1 MFCCIVTTL
10 QAQQYRWK
18 VGFDYFFDNQEY
30 ERSSFID
37 PQTMNGI
44 RLRPLGG
51 IAWDSLHT
59 VVAGGDLLKIPGTK
73 AAVDKVELTLYYQ
86 YKTPNILFQAGAF
99 PRKEVLPNYSDFFF
113 KDSVNNFMPL
123 MRGLFW
129 QIGKERQFF
138 NMWMDWTG
146 YATATERE
154 NFYVGFSGKMAHHLF
169 FVDFQS
175 YLFHYAGTHPGN
187 PVYGVSEQL
196 QGMTSLGVEYVSENS
211 FKGLLSAGIFVGME
225 RDRKAAITHKP
236 IGFTA
241 RANAEFWGIGT
252 ENRLYAGAPRMH
264 LFPKYGGD
272 LYWGTQFLR
281 GKSYLQSKW
290 YVRLIESPRAH
301 ARLNVNLHFSEGE
314 MMFQQTFTLSTTLD
328 NFTHPE
334 KKKVHYPWMKIFR

>member
-1 MFCCIVTTL
+1 M

-211 FKGLLSAGIFVGME
+211 
-225 RDRKAAITHKP
+225 
-236 IGFTA
+236 
-241 RANAEFWGIGT
+241 
-252 ENRLYAGAPRMH
+252 
-264 LFPKYGGD
+264 
-272 LYWGTQFLR
+272 
-281 GKSYLQSKW
+281 
-290 YVRLIESPRAH
+290 
-301 ARLNVNLHFSEGE
+301 
-314 MMFQQTFTLSTTLD
+314 
-328 NFTHPE
+328 
-334 KKKVHYPWMKIFR
+334 